1 MASPRPPR
9 PSSGGVVGI
18 LQSRRARVCLGVV
31 AGLAVLALAGPVV
44 FVQARAADHMY
55 TADDVPAMPVAL
67 VFGARVYEDGTPSQ
81 FLRARLDLA
90 AELYAAGSVEVLL
103 VTGDGRPDHH
113 DEPAAMS
120 RYLVEHGV
128 PETAIVQDPAG
139 FDTYDSCVRADEV
152 YGVRELTVVTQ
163 SFHLARAVTTCRS
176 VGIEAVGVGDT
187 TVKSRRTTWAKTTV
201 RDQLAAMKTVV
212 DLVTDRQPLLGPPD
226 DAVQKALANSPTP

>member
-1 MASPRPPR
+1 MASPQRTR
-9 PSSGGVVGI
+9 PSSGGVAGI
-18 LQSRRARVCLGVV
+18 LRNRRVRVGVGLV
-31 AGLAVLALAGPVV
+31 AGLAVLAVAGPVV
-44 FVQARAADHMY
+44 FVQARASDHMY
-55 TADDVPAMPVAL
+55 TADDVPATPVAL
-67 VFGARVYEDGTPSQ
+67 VLGARVYDDGNPSQ

-90 AELYAAGSVEVLL
+90 VELYTAGSVEVLL
-103 VTGDGRPDHH
+103 VSGDGRPDHN

-120 RYLVEHGV
+120 RYLVEQGV
-128 PETAIVQDPAG
+128 PEEAIVQDPAG

-187 TVKSRRTTWAKTTV
+187 SVKSRRATWAKTTL

-226 DAVQKALANSPTP
+226 DAVQQALGSRAT